1 MMRQPDAEAA
11 LAAKPHR
18 QAHARPPAEHA
29 DAGSAPPLSQ
39 AERDALFQEFLRWR
53 ESRAP

>member
-11 LAAKPHR
+11 PAAKPHR
-18 QAHARPPAEHA
+18 QAHTRPPAEPA
-29 DAGSAPPLSQ
+29 DAGPAPPLSQ

-53 ESRAP
+53 ESRTP